1 MKIEAKFE
9 KFTDGGVEY
18 SWYNKGKKI
27 VMWLPRNVVDPA
39 QRIGVPQEFTFYV
52 NTKKEPDD
60 RKELIERIRILE
72 SNNNELAQ
80 KLQKELNR
88 ISLIRSAL

>member
-1 MKIEAKFE
+1 MKIDAKFE
-9 KFTDGGVEY
+9 KFTDAGANFVWFRNGL
-18 SWYNKGKKI
+18 KHT
-27 VMWLPRNVVDPA
+27 MWLPMHLLNTSY
-39 QRIGVPQEFTFYV
+39 VPDKITFYV
-52 NTKKEPDD
+52 NTKQEPDD